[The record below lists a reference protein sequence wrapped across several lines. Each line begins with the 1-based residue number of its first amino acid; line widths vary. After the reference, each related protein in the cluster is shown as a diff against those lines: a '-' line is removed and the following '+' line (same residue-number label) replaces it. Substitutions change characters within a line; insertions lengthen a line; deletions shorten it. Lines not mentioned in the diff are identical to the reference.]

1 MSNYPSN
8 LSPLKEKSTDT
19 KYDLLLCNLEITA
32 GITHNHWLKT
42 TIYML
47 LRYKSST
54 GIPCWGLF
62 NQGII

>member
-1 MSNYPSN
+1 
-8 LSPLKEKSTDT
+8 
-19 KYDLLLCNLEITA
+19 LCNLEITA